1 MEILKLKDGTEVPV
15 DSARSIFH
23 MVSECADETAAVAL
37 CGKFTPENLE
47 QVSVSY
53 NGTVTE
59 TYDHL
64 RCANPPARST
74 GSDGKKV
81 NVIISLR
88 ERNDV
93 EILEDTFK
101 VKLAEKEQEITD
113 LQLAMAEMY
122 EGGAM

>member
-15 DSARSIFH
+15 DSARSISH
-23 MVSECADETAAVAL
+23 MVSECTDETAAVEL
-37 CGKFTPENLE
+37 CGKFAAENLE
-47 QVSVSY
+47 QVSVAY

-59 TYDHL
+59 TYEHL
-64 RCANPPARST
+64 RCAAAPARST

-93 EILEDTFK
+93 EVLEDTLK
-101 VKLAEKEQEITD
+101 AKLAEKEQEITD

-122 EGGAM
+122 EGGTM